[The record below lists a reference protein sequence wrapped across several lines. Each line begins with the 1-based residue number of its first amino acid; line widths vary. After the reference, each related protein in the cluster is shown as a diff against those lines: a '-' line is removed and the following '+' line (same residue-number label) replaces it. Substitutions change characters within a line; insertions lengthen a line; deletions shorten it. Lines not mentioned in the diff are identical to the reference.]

1 MLVSK
6 VRLIVFLSSLSVTSV
21 ASVASVPPSQSS
33 WVDVCGYQDPTG
45 NTCCA
50 PDMEGHTYLVIPE
63 LHDWT
68 EHSLQCR

>member
-6 VRLIVFLSSLSVTSV
+6 VRLIVVLSSLSV
-21 ASVASVPPSQSS
+21 ASLASVPPSQSS

-45 NTCCA
+45 NTCCP